1 MGRRY
6 TQMHADNFTLFHAP
20 VLVALIGLQLQI
32 SSRDEYHPFSRVLT
46 ILGIV
51 ALPVSIYFGGFVG
64 TRAAVACAIIAA
76 AGIARHRKV
85 EAITRWFRWL
95 ALASWCL
102 CILAVFAT
110 IGAIITQR
118 YFS

>member
-1 MGRRY
+1 
-6 TQMHADNFTLFHAP
+6 MHADNFTLFHAP
-20 VLVALIGLQLQI
+20 VLAALIALQFQT
-32 SSRDEYHPFSRVLT
+32 SSRDEYSPISRALT

-51 ALPVSIYFGGFVG
+51 ACPVSLYFGGFVG
-64 TRAAVACAIIAA
+64 TRAAIASAIIAA
-76 AGIARHRKV
+76 AGIARHRNV

-118 YFS
+118 NFS